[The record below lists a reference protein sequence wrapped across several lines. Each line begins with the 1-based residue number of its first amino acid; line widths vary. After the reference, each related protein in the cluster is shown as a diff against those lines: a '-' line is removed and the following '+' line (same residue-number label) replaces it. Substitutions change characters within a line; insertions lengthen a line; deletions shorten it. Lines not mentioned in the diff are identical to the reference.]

1 MSSVKI
7 YKDKNYDFSEC
18 DLAFNEN
25 SYIVSVGNKIIGYF
39 RLTTYDNETVL
50 LDYELV
56 KKYQNRGI
64 GNYFYRL
71 IERYIIDNYDFEKVC
86 LIIRYDS
93 SASLKIAKKHSY
105 LIDNVI
111 NEENEMHN
119 YSVYVKSIKR

>member
-7 YKDKNYDFSEC
+7 YKDKNYDFNEC

-71 IERYIIDNYDFEKVC
+71 IERYIIDNYDFKKVC
-86 LIIRYDS
+86 LIIKYDN

-105 LIDNVI
+105 LIDNVV

-119 YSVYVKSIKR
+119 YSAYVKSIKR